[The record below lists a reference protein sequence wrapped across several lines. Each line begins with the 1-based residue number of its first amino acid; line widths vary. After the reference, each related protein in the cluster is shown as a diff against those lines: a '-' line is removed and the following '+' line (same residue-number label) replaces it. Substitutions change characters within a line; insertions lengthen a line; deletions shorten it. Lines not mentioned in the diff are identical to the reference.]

1 MVLKK
6 PTLPLAVIA
15 SLAIAIPAGTAAA
28 DPAEPAEPVAHAA
41 GGDAPPLNP
50 SIVGIPIVRTQT
62 ALDNAADAVDE
73 GQGATAAGPLRASRK
88 YLIRSYQGAKYLIA
102 NMPPP
107 AAEEARVSARKF
119 RRLARKFIR
128 ASRGNAGSAGG
139 WIRAQASGDAAGPVF
154 ADAPTAVFNVLTS
167 QYSAATTAVGMLPD
181 TTGNLLNRVKTTL
194 NTAII
199 LRNRLVQI
207 VAAAAP
213 PAAEEAQAAQDADD
227 VTTFDMVMPGL
238 AVLLG
243 DEIQQMQAAT
253 QDTTIPAA
261 SRTALSAA
269 LAADQ
274 QILTRVNT
282 LWPPATED

>member
-6 PTLPLAVIA
+6 PILPLAVIA

>member
-6 PTLPLAVIA
+6 PILSLALIA
-15 SLAIAIPAGTAAA
+15 SLAIAVPAGTAAA
-28 DPAEPAEPVAHAA
+28 KPADPVAHAA

-50 SIVGIPIVRTQT
+50 SVVGVPIMRTQA

-73 GQGATAAGPLRASRK
+73 GQGATAAGPLQASRR
-88 YLIRSYQGAKYLIA
+88 YLIRSYNGAKYLIA

-107 AAEEARVSARKF
+107 AAEEAKAGPRKF
-119 RRLARKFIR
+119 RRLARSFIR
-128 ASRGNAGSAGG
+128 ASRRNAASAGG
-139 WIRAQASGDAAGPVF
+139 WIRAHAADDAAGPVF

-181 TTGNLLNRVKTTL
+181 TTGNLLDRVKTTL

-207 VAAAAP
+207 VAAASP
-213 PAAEEAQAAQDADD
+213 PAADEAQAAQEAEEA
-227 VTTFDMVMPGL
+227 TTFDMVMPGL
-238 AVLLG
+238 AVLLN
-243 DEIQQMQAAT
+243 DEIQQMQATT
-253 QDTTIPAA
+253 QDTTVPAA
-261 SRTALSAA
+261 SRAVLSTA

-274 QILTRVNT
+274 QILQRVNT

>member
-6 PTLPLAVIA
+6 PILPLALIA
-15 SLAIAIPAGTAAA
+15 SLAIAVPAGTAA
-28 DPAEPAEPVAHAA
+28 AEPAEPVAHAA

-50 SIVGIPIVRTQT
+50 SIVGIPIMRTQT

-107 AAEEARVSARKF
+107 EAEEASVSARKF
-119 RRLARKFIR
+119 RRLARSFIR
-128 ASRGNAGSAGG
+128 ASRGNTSSAGG
-139 WIRAQASGDAAGPVF
+139 WIQAHASQDVVGPVF

-213 PAAEEAQAAQDADD
+213 PAAEEAQAAQEAEET
-227 VTTFDMVMPGL
+227 TTFDMVMPGL

-253 QDTTIPAA
+253 QDTTVPAA
-261 SRTALSAA
+261 SRAALSTA

>member
-6 PTLPLAVIA
+6 PILPLALIA

-28 DPAEPAEPVAHAA
+28 EPAEPAEPVAHAA

-50 SIVGIPIVRTQT
+50 AIVGVPLMRTQA

-119 RRLARKFIR
+119 RRLARRFIR
-128 ASRGNAGSAGG
+128 ASRGNASSAGG
-139 WIRAQASGDAAGPVF
+139 WIRAHASGDAAGPVF
-154 ADAPTAVFNVLTS
+154 ADAPTAVFNVLMS

-181 TTGNLLNRVKTTL
+181 VTGNLLTRVKTTL

-207 VAAAAP
+207 VAAASP
-213 PAAEEAQAAQDADD
+213 PAAEEAQAAQEAEEA
-227 VTTFDMVMPGL
+227 TTFDMVMPGL

-261 SRTALSAA
+261 SRTAISAA

-282 LWPPATED
+282 LWPPAAED